1 MYLPLW
7 MVVVIG
13 MIFAALVALRWELMD
28 LLFDRVR
35 CLPLEVWPQTDVT
48 DAEHSGTDSEPS

>member
-13 MIFAALVALRWELMD
+13 IFFAALVALRWEFMD
-28 LLFDRVR
+28 LFFDRVG
-35 CLPLEVWPQTDVT
+35 CPTIDDVWPQPGVDV
-48 DAEHSGTDSEPS
+48 EPSGTDERR